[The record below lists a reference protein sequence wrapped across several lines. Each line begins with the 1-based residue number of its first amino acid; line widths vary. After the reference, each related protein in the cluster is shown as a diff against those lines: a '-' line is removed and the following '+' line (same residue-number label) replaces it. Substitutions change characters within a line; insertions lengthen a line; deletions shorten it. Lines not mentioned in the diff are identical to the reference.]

1 MPTVLRQAGFSV
13 MIYTR
18 DHEPMHVHVWHQ
30 GNEAIIRFETDVIL
44 LEINGM
50 NRREARLALAIV
62 NENRELLIEKWREI
76 YGE

>member
-30 GNEAIIRFETDVIL
+30 GNEAIVRFETDVIL

-50 NRREARLALAIV
+50 SRRNARMALAIV
-62 NENRELLIEKWREI
+62 NENRELLIEK
-76 YGE
+76 